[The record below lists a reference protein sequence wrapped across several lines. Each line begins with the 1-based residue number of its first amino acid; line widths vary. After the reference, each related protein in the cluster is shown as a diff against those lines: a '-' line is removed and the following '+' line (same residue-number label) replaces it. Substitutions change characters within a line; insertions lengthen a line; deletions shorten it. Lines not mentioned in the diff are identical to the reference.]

1 LSRGRPGMKAAG
13 ASQKPRQQV
22 AALPFRIAPQPEIML
37 VTSRETRRWV
47 VPKGWPIEGRS
58 LPEAAARE
66 AYEEA
71 GLDGDMSP
79 DAVGVYHYVKR
90 KKSGAMV
97 LCAVSVFPMAVR
109 QQRRKWP
116 EKKQRLTRWFSYQE
130 AAALVHEAELR
141 DMILAF
147 GAAYSGLSEPA

>member
-1 LSRGRPGMKAAG
+1 MKAAG

-22 AALPFRIAPQPEIML
+22 AALPFRIAPRPEILL

-79 DAVGVYHYVKR
+79 DAVGVYHYFKR

-109 QQRRKWP
+109 EQRRKWP
-116 EKKQRLTRWFSYQE
+116 EKKQRLTRWFAYEE

-141 DMILAF
+141 DIILAF
-147 GAAYSGLSEPA
+147 GAAYSGLSQPA